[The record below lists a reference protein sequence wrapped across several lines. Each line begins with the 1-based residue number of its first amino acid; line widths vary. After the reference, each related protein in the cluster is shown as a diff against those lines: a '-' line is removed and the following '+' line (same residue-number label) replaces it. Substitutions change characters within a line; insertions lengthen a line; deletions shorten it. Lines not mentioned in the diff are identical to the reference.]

1 MATKKVTTKDT
12 TAETKAPSTLILK
25 RPRVT
30 EKAALNSKHS
40 AYIFDVAFETT
51 KTEVAKAFQAQYKH
65 KPVKVNIL
73 PMQRK
78 SFFRKGQLG
87 FGKRAKKAYVYLAK
101 GTTIDIL

>member
-12 TAETKAPSTLILK
+12 ATEGKTLSSLVLK

-30 EKAALNSKHS
+30 EKAALYSKIS
-40 AYIFDVAFETT
+40 VYVFDVAFETT
-51 KTEVAKAFQAQYKH
+51 KSEVAKAFQAQFKQ
-65 KPVKVNIL
+65 KPVKVNML

-101 GTTIDIL
+101 GTTIDIA

>member
-1 MATKKVTTKDT
+1 MATKKDTTKKDT
-12 TAETKAPSTLILK
+12 TAAVSPSTLVLK

-30 EKAALNSKHS
+30 EKAANYSKIS
-40 AYIFDVAFETT
+40 AYVFDVAFEAT
-51 KTEVAKAFQAQYKH
+51 KSEVAKAFQTQYKH
-65 KPVKVNIL
+65 KPVKVNIM

-101 GTTIDIL
+101 GTTIDIA